1 LKELASGE
9 DDVNFLSQEYRDILA
24 QAEVIKQSYTEQPK
38 MLSYLWT
45 VLTDLYGDVS
55 KIQGRH
61 NVTD

>member
-1 LKELASGE
+1 
-9 DDVNFLSQEYRDILA
+9 
-24 QAEVIKQSYTEQPK
+24 

-61 NVTD
+61 NVTDQIKRLRELLKQNCTHK